1 MWLPTFGSDIEKVGM
16 SDLLSIFK
24 NRQFQN
30 IAVCHFNTTFST
42 TLVVIILP
50 VYLAGK
56 GFVEAQIGLIMG
68 VTAIAALL
76 LRPWIGI
83 QVDTR
88 GSRPIL
94 LLGVVLM
101 LLSIIGLP
109 WAEGILFC
117 VGLRALYGVGIACYG
132 TGAVTFASS
141 IGTGK
146 TNSNAIA
153 MYTLITMIG
162 MGSSISL
169 AQVYFDNFGFK
180 VVVLSAAALLTVA
193 FCVMRFRVGSS
204 AVPVSKDRHA
214 SFMAVLKEKAVLATA
229 VGQFGAMFAYG
240 ASFTFVPLA
249 AIQSG
254 IAFYSFFLIAFAVSV
269 VFSRFLVQRVI
280 ECLGLEKAC
289 VYSYAAM
296 VSGMLLLL
304 FPLSPVV
311 LIAAGLSYGA
321 GLGVAFP
328 VFVILI
334 VQRIEVANRGT
345 SLGIMIGAGDIA
357 MALSVSISGAIAQH
371 FGYFYIFLATSV
383 VLVVCQM
390 LLFTLLY
397 AKVPAA
403 AKAKG
408 AHLRS

>member
-1 MWLPTFGSDIEKVGM
+1 M

-30 IAVCHFNTTFST
+30 IAVCHFNTTLST
-42 TLVVIILP
+42 NLVMIILP
-50 VYLAGK
+50 VYLAGN
-56 GFVEAQIGLIMG
+56 GFVETQIGLIMG
-68 VTAIAALL
+68 ATAIAALL
-76 LRPWIGI
+76 LRPWIGM

-94 LLGVVLM
+94 LLGEVLM

-109 WAEGILFC
+109 WAKSTLSY
-117 VGLRALYGVGIACYG
+117 VGLRGLYGVAIAFYG

-162 MGSSISL
+162 LGSSMSL
-169 AQVYFDNFGFK
+169 AQIYFDNFGFP
-180 VVVLSAAALLTVA
+180 VVVLSAAALLATA
-193 FCVMRFRVGSS
+193 FYVMRFRVSSS
-204 AVPVSKDRHA
+204 AAPVSKDRHA
-214 SFMAVLKEKAVLATA
+214 SFMAVLKEKTVLATA

-249 AIQSG
+249 AIRSG

-269 VFSRFLVQRVI
+269 VVSRFLVQRII
-280 ECLGLEKAC
+280 ECLGMEKAC

-304 FPLSPVV
+304 FPFSPVV

-328 VFVILI
+328 AFVILV
-334 VQRIEVANRGT
+334 VQRVEVANRGT

-357 MALSVSISGAIAQH
+357 IALSVSILGAIAQH
-371 FGYFYIFLATSV
+371 FGYFYLFLATSV
-383 VLVVCQM
+383 VLAMCQV

-397 AKVPAA
+397 EKAPAV

-408 AHLRS
+408 AHLHP

>member
-1 MWLPTFGSDIEKVGM
+1 M
-16 SDLLSIFK
+16 SLFSIFN

-42 TLVVIILP
+42 NLVMLLLP

-56 GFVEAQIGLIMG
+56 GFVETQIGLIMG
-68 VTAIAALL
+68 VTAVAALL

-88 GSRPIL
+88 GSRPVL
-94 LLGVVLM
+94 LLGEALM

-109 WAEGILFC
+109 WMKGIHSYI
-117 VGLRALYGVGIACYG
+117 GLRVIYGIAIAFYG

-141 IGTGK
+141 IGTGR

-162 MGSSISL
+162 LGSSMSL
-169 AQVYFDNFGFK
+169 AQVYFDSFGFT
-180 VVVLSAAALLTVA
+180 VVVLTAAALLTIA

-204 AVPVSKDRHA
+204 AAPVSKGGHA
-214 SFMAVLKEKAVLATA
+214 SFLVVLKEKAVLATA
-229 VGQFGAMFAYG
+229 TGQFGAMFAYG

-249 AIQSG
+249 AIRSG

-269 VFSRFLVQRVI
+269 IASRFSVQRI
-280 ECLGLEKAC
+280 IDGLGMEKTC
-289 VYSYAAM
+289 VYSFLAM
-296 VSGMLLLL
+296 FVSMLLLL

-311 LIAAGLSYGA
+311 LIVTGLIYGA

-328 VFVILI
+328 AFVILV
-334 VQRIEVANRGT
+334 VQKIESANRGT
-345 SLGIMIGAGDIA
+345 SLGIMIAAGDIA
-357 MALSVSISGAIAQH
+357 MALSVSILGAIAQH
-371 FGYFYIFLATSV
+371 FGYFYLFLTTCTVMA
-383 VLVVCQM
+383 VC
-390 LLFTLLY
+390 LIILYTLLH
-397 AKVPAA
+397 AKKPA
-403 AKAKG
+403 
-408 AHLRS
+408 